1 MIASFFL
8 LKRVANKIEKRN
20 EIVFV
25 ILMLLPFAIY
35 PIIDRLVL
43 FTQHSWLI
51 IHLFVVLTVLGVR
64 SLSSS
69 RLLFFSPI
77 LYLAVF
83 FYPFNFQKAQLRF
96 YDRLESSIETR
107 HGEAQIV
114 QWKKD
119 YWMYYNGQ
127 LQFSTIDGHMLREAY
142 VQPIMQ
148 LAREESEVLLIGGDN
163 GLVESELSKFSINLT
178 VVPLDFEFHR
188 FARESQNIPFQ
199 AVTNREVK
207 IGQNAFEFLAINLN
221 IYDIIIIDMPDPI
234 NLDYSQYY
242 THEFYS
248 LIRASLKEEGV
259 MITQSGDL
267 YKSGDLV
274 QRVWNSVSEAGLN
287 TVPFQ
292 CQIPTIGHWT
302 WVIGSK
308 GRSSG
313 EVKEVMSDVSVGE
326 TVWWSQEA
334 ADMIFA
340 SGKSYFTSKTS
351 SINTLNQ
358 ASK

>member
-8 LKRVANKIEKRN
+8 LKHVANKIEKRN
-20 EIVFV
+20 AIVFV
-25 ILMLLPFAIY
+25 TLMLLPFAIY
-35 PIIDRLVL
+35 PIIDQLVL

-77 LYLAVF
+77 LYLSVF

-142 VQPIMQ
+142 VHPIMQ
-148 LAREESEVLLIGGDN
+148 LAGEGSEVLLIGGDN
-163 GLVESELSKFSINLT
+163 GIVESELSKFSVNLT

-188 FARESQNIPFQ
+188 FARENKKIPFNS
-199 AVTNREVK
+199 VTNRK
-207 IGQNAFEFLAINLN
+207 INRSEDPFGYLATHLSS
-221 IYDIIIIDMPDPI
+221 YDVIIIDMPDPT
-234 NLDYSQYY
+234 NLEYSQYY
-242 THEFYS
+242 TQEFYS
-248 LIRASLKEEGV
+248 LIEASLKEEGV
-259 MITQSGDL
+259 MVTQSGDL
-267 YKSGDLV
+267 YKSGNLV
-274 QRVWNSVSEAGLN
+274 QRVWNSVSGVGLN
-287 TVPFQ
+287 IVPFQ

-308 GRSSG
+308 GRSSR

-340 SGKSYFTSKTS
+340 FGKSYFTSKTS